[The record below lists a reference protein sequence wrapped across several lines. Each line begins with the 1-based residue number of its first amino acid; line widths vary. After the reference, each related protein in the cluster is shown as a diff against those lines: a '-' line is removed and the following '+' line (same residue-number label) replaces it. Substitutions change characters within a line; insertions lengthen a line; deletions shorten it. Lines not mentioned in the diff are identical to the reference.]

1 MSRFQRLVGVNRL
14 SAMNLLYGADLKQD
28 VDFTILKGNL
38 TNTYEIIVN
47 EKTSRI
53 IGKMMMLS
61 KV

>member
-1 MSRFQRLVGVNRL
+1 MKIFVVEGVNRL

-28 VDFTILKGNL
+28 VDFTVVKGQL

-47 EKTSRI
+47 EKSSRI